1 VSQQNPDG
9 ARRTKA
15 ERKEEARA
23 QRAELERRMARSRRN
38 RLIWIGAAIVVVV
51 AVVAVVLTRP
61 EEQSQAS
68 VQAADLLATSDAEAA
83 AAGCTDAA
91 DVGPYQ
97 PEDQDQAHVGTADG
111 PAAMP
116 ALSTY
121 PSQPPASG
129 PHAPT
134 TLAAGVYSS
143 PPPMDA
149 LVHSLEHGA
158 AIVWY
163 DPDASGPALAEIQD
177 FYRDA
182 DVGSRVVV
190 APYDYP
196 DEGEAGALPPGSQMA
211 LVSWHHVETCTEA
224 NLAAAFGFTA
234 RYAFPTFEGQDYLG
248 DAPEPGA
255 AL

>member
-1 VSQQNPDG
+1 MSQQSPDG

-15 ERKEEARA
+15 ERKEEARR
-23 QRAELERRMARSRRN
+23 QRAELERTMARSRRR
-38 RLIWIGAAIVVVV
+38 RLIWIGAAIVVAV
-51 AVVAVVLTRP
+51 AVVAVALTRP

-68 VQAADLLATSDAEAA
+68 GRAAELLAASAAESTT
-83 AAGCTDAA
+83 AGCTDVA

-97 PEDQDQAHVGTADG
+97 PEDQDQAHVGTEDG

-129 PHAPT
+129 PHADA
-134 TLAAGVYSS
+134 TLPAGVYSTA
-143 PPPMDA
+143 PPMDA

-163 DPDASGPALAEIQD
+163 DPDASASALAEIQD

-182 DVGSRVVV
+182 DVGSRVIV

-196 DEGEAGALPPGSQMA
+196 DEGEAGALAPGSQMT

-234 RYAFPTFEGQDYLG
+234 RYAFPTFEGEDYLG
-248 DAPEPGA
+248 NAPEPGA